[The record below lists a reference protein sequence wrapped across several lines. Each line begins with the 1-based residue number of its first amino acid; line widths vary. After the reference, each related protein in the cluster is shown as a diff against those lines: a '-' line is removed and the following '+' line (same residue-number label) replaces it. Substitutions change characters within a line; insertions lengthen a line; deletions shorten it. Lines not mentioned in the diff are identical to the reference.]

1 MMRATGV
8 IRRIDDLGRIV
19 ITKEFRRKLSI
30 HEGDP
35 LELFEGDG
43 FIAFKKYNPT
53 KSVRSMLETLKNEVR
68 DEPVLEN
75 KTALL
80 KKLQEVSELLDQE
93 ENNADGGAL

>member
-1 MMRATGV
+1 MRATGV

-19 ITKEFRRKLSI
+19 ITKEYRRKLNI

-35 LELFEGDG
+35 LELYFGED

-53 KSVRSMLETLKNEVR
+53 KSVRSILESLKNEVR
-68 DEPVLEN
+68 DEPALEN

-80 KKLQEVSELLDQE
+80 EKLQEVSALLDME
-93 ENNADGGAL
+93 DNSTDGGAL

>member
-1 MMRATGV
+1 MRSTGV

-19 ITKEFRRKLSI
+19 ITKEFRRKMNI

-35 LELFEGDG
+35 LELYEGED

-53 KSVRSMLETLKNEVR
+53 KSVRSMLENLKNEVR
-68 DEPVLEN
+68 DEPALEN

-93 ENNADGGAL
+93 ENRADGGAL